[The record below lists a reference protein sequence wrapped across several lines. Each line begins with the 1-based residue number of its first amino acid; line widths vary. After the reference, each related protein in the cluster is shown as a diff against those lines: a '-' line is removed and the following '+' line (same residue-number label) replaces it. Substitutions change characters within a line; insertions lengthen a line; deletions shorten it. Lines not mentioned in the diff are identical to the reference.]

1 MIDPVDRE
9 EIQTMTTNIHQ
20 LYLAAQQKLNEA
32 REAERVLRQKMQEVY
47 IIVSLIEEEGEDD
60 KNHTDG

>member
-1 MIDPVDRE
+1 MGE
-9 EIQTMTTNIHQ
+9 KTIQEMTTNVHQ
-20 LYLAAQQKLNEA
+20 LYLAAQKKLNEA
-32 REAERVLRQKMQEVY
+32 RAAERVLRQKMQEVY